1 MKKLEGIILQSFEV
15 SEVDRIYIIFS
26 REKGKIKVL
35 SKGVRKLTARL
46 AYCLEPITYT
56 EISLIE
62 GRSWDR
68 ITGATLLNQY
78 TGIKS
83 NFIFSVETK
92 KVLLKVEKMLQEN
105 NKVPELFD
113 LLADY
118 LVFLEKL
125 SKQSKEAKKGKET
138 NWKVIARLAQA
149 HFFWQLIVQS
159 GIKPEFYHC
168 ISCRN
173 KILPGQ
179 RYNFL
184 SPEGLICSYCLKND
198 YRRGKTLEVNENVIK
213 TIRFLLSHPLKVVI
227 KLLLNDDDLVK
238 VERIA
243 EDIIET
249 TINK

>member
-83 NFIFSVETK
+83 NFVQDNHS
-92 KVLLKVEKMLQEN
+92 
-105 NKVPELFD
+105 
-113 LLADY
+113 
-118 LVFLEKL
+118 L
-125 SKQSKEAKKGKET
+125 SKEKGVLRGLHFQKPPF
-138 NWKVIARLAQA
+138 AQA
-149 HFFWQLIVQS
+149 KLVRAIKGEVYDVIVDLRKKS
-159 GIKPEFYHC
+159 KTFGKWEGFKLNEKNKLMLYVPRGFAHGFCTLRKDTEFLYKTDNFYAPESEGGV
-168 ISCRN
+168 IWN
-173 KILPGQ
+173 DETLKIDWPINQ
-179 RYNFL
+179 PIL
-184 SPEGLICSYCLKND
+184 SEKDKRLVDFK
-198 YRRGKTLEVNENVIK
+198 E
-213 TIRFLLSHPLKVVI
+213 
-227 KLLLNDDDLVK
+227 LNSPF
-238 VERIA
+238 
-243 EDIIET
+243 
-249 TINK
+249 